1 MISAPIPDTLAPT
14 ILLVDDEDAIRAGLA
29 AALLRAGFR
38 VLEARDGAEAMR
50 TIERQRPAVIVLDIL
65 MPELDGREV
74 CRRLRQA
81 GNWTP
86 VIMLTQISA
95 TGEKISSLE
104 EGADD
109 YLNKPFDSYELIARV
124 HALLRRQAVAGRPA
138 QLANVL
144 VSGPLRLE
152 RETQR
157 IYLSGREV
165 PFSNK
170 AFGVLAHL
178 MGRPDVVVSREQL
191 LDQVWG
197 WDDPAGMRTVDVRI
211 AEIRRKLAAAN
222 VAAGTDDQSFIET
235 VPGEGYRFI
244 GPVRVEDTR

>member
-1 MISAPIPDTLAPT
+1 MSDPT
-14 ILLVDDEDAIRAGLA
+14 ILLADDEDAIRAGLA
-29 AALLRAGFR
+29 SALQRGGFR
-38 VLEARDGAEAMR
+38 VLEANNGLAALKLVDAHH
-50 TIERQRPAVIVLDIL
+50 PDVIVLDIL

-104 EGADD
+104 EGADE
-109 YLNKPFDSYELIARV
+109 YLNKPFDSYELIARIR
-124 HALLRRQAVAGRPA
+124 ALLRRQAVAGRPA
-138 QLANVL
+138 QLAKVL

-157 IYLSGREV
+157 VRLNGREIAL
-165 PFSNK
+165 SNK

-178 MGRPDVVVSREQL
+178 MSRPDVVVSREQL

-197 WDDPAGMRTVDVRI
+197 WDDPTGMRTVDVRI
-211 AEIRRKLAAAN
+211 AEIRRKL
-222 VAAGTDDQSFIET
+222 GDDALIET
-235 VPGEGYRFI
+235 VPGEGYRFA
-244 GPVRVEDTR
+244 GMVKAG

>member
-1 MISAPIPDTLAPT
+1 MTEQPEPT

-29 AALLRAGFR
+29 AALQRASFR
-38 VLEARDGAEAMR
+38 VVEARNGREALQKV
-50 TIERQRPAVIVLDIL
+50 EQHQPDVIVLDIL
-65 MPELDGREV
+65 MPEMDGREV

-86 VIMLTQISA
+86 VVMLTQIQA

-124 HALLRRQAVAGRPA
+124 RALLRRQAVAGRPA
-138 QLANVL
+138 HLANVL
-144 VSGPLRLE
+144 VSGRLRLE

-157 IYLSGREV
+157 VWLDNKEV
-165 PFSNK
+165 ALSNK

-178 MGRPDVVVSREQL
+178 MGRPNVVVSREQL

-197 WDDPAGMRTVDVRI
+197 WEDPAGMRTVDVRI
-211 AEIRRKLAAAN
+211 AEIRRKLGEA
-222 VAAGTDDQSFIET
+222 DLIET
-235 VPGEGYRFI
+235 MPGEGYRFV
-244 GPVRVEDTR
+244 GPVKTG

>member
-1 MISAPIPDTLAPT
+1 MPEDYSPT
-14 ILLVDDEDAIRAGLA
+14 ILLADDEDAIRAGLA
-29 AALLRAGFR
+29 AALQRARFR
-38 VLEARDGAEAMR
+38 VLEAHNGLEALKMVDAHH
-50 TIERQRPAVIVLDIL
+50 PDVIVLDIL

-74 CRRLRQA
+74 CRRLRQS

-109 YLNKPFDSYELIARV
+109 YLNKPFDSYELVARIR
-124 HALLRRQAVAGRPA
+124 ALLRRQEVAGRPA
-138 QLANVL
+138 QLAKVL

-157 IYLSGREV
+157 VWLAGREIAL
-165 PFSNK
+165 SNK

-178 MGRPDVVVSREQL
+178 MSRAGQIVSREQL

-197 WDDPAGMRTVDVRI
+197 WEDPAGMRTVDVRI
-211 AEIRRKLAAAN
+211 AEIRRKLGEEHEF
-222 VAAGTDDQSFIET
+222 VET
-235 VPGEGYRFI
+235 MPGEGYRFV
-244 GPVRVEDTR
+244 GAVKAV

>member
-1 MISAPIPDTLAPT
+1 MPEQSEPT
-14 ILLVDDEDAIRAGLA
+14 ILLVDDDDAIRAGLA
-29 AALLRAGFR
+29 SALQRARFT
-38 VLEARDGAEAMR
+38 VHEARDGREALR
-50 TIERQRPAVIVLDIL
+50 KVEATQPDVIVLDIM
-65 MPELDGREV
+65 MPEMDGREV

-86 VIMLTQISA
+86 VIMLTQIKA

-124 HALLRRQAVAGRPA
+124 RALLRRQAVAGKPA
-138 QLANVL
+138 HLANVL
-144 VSGPLRLE
+144 TSGRLRLE

-157 IYLSGREV
+157 VWLDGREV
-165 PFSNK
+165 PLSNK

-178 MGRPDVVVSREQL
+178 MGRPNVVVSREQL

-197 WDDPAGMRTVDVRI
+197 WEDPAGMRTVDVRI
-211 AEIRRKLAAAN
+211 AEIRRKL
-222 VAAGTDDQSFIET
+222 DEEHFIET
-235 VPGEGYRFI
+235 VPGEGYRFVGAVKVGEAHP
-244 GPVRVEDTR
+244 GPD

>member
-1 MISAPIPDTLAPT
+1 MTENLSGAPT

-29 AALLRAGFR
+29 AALKRASYR
-38 VLEARDGAEAMR
+38 VIEAHDGEEAL
-50 TIERQRPAVIVLDIL
+50 QLVAAHHPDLIVLDIL
-65 MPELDGREV
+65 MPKLDGREV
-74 CRRLRQA
+74 CRRLRQE

-109 YLNKPFDSYELIARV
+109 YLNKPFDSSELIARLR
-124 HALLRRQAVAGRPA
+124 ALIRRQEMAGRPA
-138 QLANVL
+138 QLASVL

-157 IYLSGREV
+157 VWLEGREIAL
-165 PFSNK
+165 SNK
-170 AFGVLAHL
+170 ALGVLAHL
-178 MGRPDVVVSREQL
+178 MSRPDVIVSREQL

-197 WDDPAGMRTVDVRI
+197 WDDPSGMRTVDVRI
-211 AEIRRKLAAAN
+211 AEIRRKL
-222 VAAGTDDQSFIET
+222 GDQDFIET
-235 VPGEGYRFI
+235 IPGEGYRFI
-244 GPVRVEDTR
+244 GPVKSG

>member
-1 MISAPIPDTLAPT
+1 MTNTPIPDNPAPT
-14 ILLVDDEDAIRAGLA
+14 VLLVDDEDAIRAGLA
-29 AALLRAGFR
+29 AALLRARFH
-38 VLEARDGAEAMR
+38 VLEARDGLEALK
-50 TIERQRPAVIVLDIL
+50 TVERQHPDVIVLDIL

-109 YLNKPFDSYELIARV
+109 FLNKPFDSYELIARV

-138 QLANVL
+138 QLATVL
-144 VSGPLRLE
+144 VSGALRLE

-157 IYLSGREV
+157 VYLSGREV
-165 PFSNK
+165 PLSNK

-178 MGRPDVVVSREQL
+178 MSRPDVVVSREQL

-197 WDDPAGMRTVDVRI
+197 WDDPSGMRTVDVRI
-211 AEIRRKLAAAN
+211 AEIRRKLGDHEF
-222 VAAGTDDQSFIET
+222 VET
-235 VPGEGYRFI
+235 IPGEGYRFI
-244 GPVRVEDTR
+244 GPVKAG

>member
-1 MISAPIPDTLAPT
+1 MPDATEPT
-14 ILLVDDEDAIRAGLA
+14 ILLVDDDDAIRTGLA
-29 AALLRAGFR
+29 SALLRARFT
-38 VLEARDGAEAMR
+38 VIEARDGREALR
-50 TIERQRPAVIVLDIL
+50 KVEAAAPDIIVLDIM
-65 MPELDGREV
+65 MPEMDGREV

-86 VIMLTQISA
+86 VIMLTQIKA

-109 YLNKPFDSYELIARV
+109 YLNKPFDSYELIARLR
-124 HALLRRQAVAGRPA
+124 ALLRRQAVAGRPA
-138 QLANVL
+138 HLANVL

-157 IYLSGREV
+157 VWLEAQEIPL
-165 PFSNK
+165 SNK

-178 MGRPDVVVSREQL
+178 MGRPNVVVSREQL

-197 WDDPAGMRTVDVRI
+197 WEDPAGMRTVDVRI
-211 AEIRRKLAAAN
+211 AEIRRKL
-222 VAAGTDDQSFIET
+222 GEEHFIET
-235 VPGEGYRFI
+235 VPGEGYRFA
-244 GPVRVEDTR
+244 GSVKTGETHPGAA

>member
-1 MISAPIPDTLAPT
+1 MTEAAVPTL
-14 ILLVDDEDAIRAGLA
+14 LLVDDEDANRTGLA
-29 AALLRAGFR
+29 AALKRANFH
-38 VLEARDGAEAMR
+38 VIEARDGEEALKLVAAH
-50 TIERQRPAVIVLDIL
+50 RPDLIVLDIL
-65 MPELDGREV
+65 MPKLDGREV

-109 YLNKPFDSYELIARV
+109 YLNKPFDSYELIARLR
-124 HALLRRQAVAGRPA
+124 ALMRRQEVAGRPA

-144 VSGPLRLE
+144 VSGALRLE

-157 IYLSGREV
+157 VWLAGREIAL
-165 PFSNK
+165 SNK

-178 MGRPDVVVSREQL
+178 MGRPDVVVSRQQL

-197 WDDPAGMRTVDVRI
+197 WDDPTGMRTVDVRI
-211 AEIRRKLAAAN
+211 AEIRRKLGEGEAE
-222 VAAGTDDQSFIET
+222 FIET

-244 GPVRVEDTR
+244 GPIKTA

>member
-1 MISAPIPDTLAPT
+1 MPDRADPL
-14 ILLVDDEDAIRAGLA
+14 ILLADDEDAIRAGLA
-29 AALLRAGFR
+29 AALQRARFR
-38 VLEARDGAEAMR
+38 IIEARDGREALKLVEMH
-50 TIERQRPAVIVLDIL
+50 QPDVIVLDIL

-81 GNWTP
+81 QNWTP

-109 YLNKPFDSYELIARV
+109 YLNKPFDSYELIARIR
-124 HALLRRQAVAGRPA
+124 ALLRRQAVAGRPA
-138 QLANVL
+138 PLASVL
-144 VSGPLRLE
+144 VSGPLKLE

-157 IYLSGREV
+157 VWLSGREI
-165 PFSNK
+165 PLSNK

-178 MGRPDVVVSREQL
+178 MSRPDVVVSREQL

-197 WDDPAGMRTVDVRI
+197 WEDPAGMRTVDVRI
-211 AEIRRKLAAAN
+211 AEIRRKL
-222 VAAGTDDQSFIET
+222 GDEHQFIET
-235 VPGEGYRFI
+235 VPGEGYRFV
-244 GPVRVEDTR
+244 GPVKTDRT